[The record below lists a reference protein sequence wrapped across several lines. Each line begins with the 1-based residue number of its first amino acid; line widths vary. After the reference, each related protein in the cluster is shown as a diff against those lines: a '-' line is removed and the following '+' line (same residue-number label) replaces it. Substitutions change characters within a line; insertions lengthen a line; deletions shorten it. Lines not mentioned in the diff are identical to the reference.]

1 MAGDVRGRMVE
12 GAAILL
18 AKQGLQATS
27 FTEVLKAAGAPRGSI
42 YHHFPDGKDQ
52 LVAAALDLA
61 AARMLAGLDRLTGAS
76 VEEITAYLLRVWRAV
91 LTRSN
96 LEAGCAVVAVT
107 VAADSPAL
115 LDQAAGVFRAWRRRL
130 AELLEQAGLAPEVA
144 ARFAAALV
152 AATEGAVVLSRAEQS
167 LEPFELVGE
176 QLLEEARRLAPSRPG
191 SSRTST

>member
-1 MAGDVRGRMVE
+1 MVE

-27 FTEVLKAAGAPRGSI
+27 FSEVLKATGAPRGSI

-52 LVAAALDLA
+52 LVTAALDLA
-61 AARMLAGLDRLTGAS
+61 AARMLESLDGLAGRG

-96 LEAGCAVVAVT
+96 LESGCAVVAVT

-115 LDQAAGVFRAWRRRL
+115 L
-130 AELLEQAGLAPEVA
+130 
-144 ARFAAALV
+144 
-152 AATEGAVVLSRAEQS
+152 
-167 LEPFELVGE
+167 
-176 QLLEEARRLAPSRPG
+176 
-191 SSRTST
+191 